1 MEKENLFFKK
11 IKKIITLSLCVV
23 MVSSSL
29 TACGSEPSAFKQDFE
44 SSGYKKVSIY
54 KEYGTK
60 YSDFSNFEKNHG
72 YLAMSSEN
80 GGTNVLFKG
89 FYQMKSVHIGTQDAT
104 EAFKTNTVKEFA
116 EICGYKDYEDMIN
129 NSLFK
134 CTSNELF
141 NHNDYVVYFEKLDTG
156 GADLYLGKKFE
167 YTFENDEVA
176 TSVFNDVLG
185 LLSQDEYDKFDYEQ
199 LKDEYGNINE
209 NMSIPYAIVLG
220 IDSQEENVV
229 KKDELVGDTNYNYN
243 IYLKMEEYL
252 LSLDKDCADVLEKS
266 KNGDDSKTPQF

>member
-72 YLAMSSEN
+72 YLAISSEN

-116 EICGYKDYEDMIN
+116 EICGYKDYEDMVN

-141 NHNDYVVYFEKLDTG
+141 NHNNYVVYFEKLDTG